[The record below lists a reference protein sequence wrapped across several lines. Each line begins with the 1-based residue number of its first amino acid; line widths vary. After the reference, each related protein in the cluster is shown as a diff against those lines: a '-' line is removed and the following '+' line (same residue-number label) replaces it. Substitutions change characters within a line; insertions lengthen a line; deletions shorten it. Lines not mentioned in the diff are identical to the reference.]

1 MALGAPV
8 TTLNMNL
15 QVSMSH
21 MQVLETP
28 VENKYLCF
36 RKEMSRK
43 AESFVNRKRNET
55 GMSTGE
61 QKYRHAEM

>member
-36 RKEMSRK
+36 RKDMSRK
-43 AESFVNRKRNET
+43 AESFVNRKRNE
-55 GMSTGE
+55 
-61 QKYRHAEM
+61 